1 MALVE
6 LLELTTKLHCSKG
19 ASEAVSSIRCC
30 LRRLYIHG
38 LGVCQR
44 LPCRLSGDTPLFGGV
59 SFTIKPIVLERRL
72 DVPNETHQ
80 GTGEPTPVHV

>member
-6 LLELTTKLHCSKG
+6 LLELTTKLHCSKEQVKLLVLLG
-19 ASEAVSSIRCC
+19 AAYADYTYMAWGSVNDFHVAYQE
-30 LRRLYIHG
+30 
-38 LGVCQR
+38 
-44 LPCRLSGDTPLFGGV
+44 TPLFGGV
-59 SFTIKPIVLERRL
+59 SFTINPIVLERRL